1 MNKYIALTFL
11 IICSLSMP
19 ASNGYMFRIQLKDK
33 GKTIHTIDKPEN
45 FLSKRSIERRKK
57 QGIVINN
64 SDLPISTE
72 YINEIEKLGCTVVAK
87 SKWLQTISIYCTD
100 SLFVDKIKGVSFV
113 DSATFVWK
121 GDTARTT
128 PKTLTRS
135 KRSIVKP
142 INEYGYGEAQIK
154 TVNGDFLHTE
164 GYRGKGMEIAIIDA
178 GYTNLHEIL
187 LLDNVSIKGI
197 KDFVFNGNNIFKSSD
212 HGLKVLSV
220 LAVNRPG
227 IFVGVAPEA
236 KYWLLRS
243 EDNRSEFPIEEDYW
257 ATAAEYADS
266 IGVDIINASLGYH
279 TFNFPAQDYTHEQL
293 DGKTAYIT
301 KAAEIAAS
309 KGIFVEISAGNE
321 GENSWGK
328 LAFPSDAENVLTVG
342 AIARDSVIAYFSS
355 RGPTAD
361 GRIKPDVVAVGLGTA
376 VIASTGEPEL
386 ANGTSFSGPIMA
398 GLAAC
403 LWQSAPKL
411 TSLELLHIIRKSANR
426 YTNPDGVYGYGI
438 PNMKTAF
445 LLAGNTPSGVEDET
459 INKEPLFEITSDSIG
474 HFRISQNKQAV
485 GNTYTIRVLSLDGK
499 IIMNDILH
507 EQKQDFHLV
516 NSPKQVKIITV
527 TGVGVNESYKI
538 IF

>member
-1 MNKYIALTFL
+1 
-11 IICSLSMP
+11 
-19 ASNGYMFRIQLKDK
+19 MFRIQLKDK

-57 QGIVINN
+57 QGISINN
-64 SDLPISTE
+64 SDLPISSE
-72 YINEIEKLGCTVVAK
+72 YINTIEKLGCIVVAK

-100 SLFVDKIKGVSFV
+100 SLFVDKIKEVDFV
-113 DSATFVWK
+113 DYATFVWK

-142 INEYGYGEAQIK
+142 IDEYGYGETQIK
-154 TVNGDFLHTE
+154 TVNGDFLHME

-197 KDFVFNGNNIFKSSD
+197 KDFVFNGNNILQSSD

-220 LAVNRPG
+220 LAANRPN

-279 TFNFPAQDYTHEQL
+279 TFNFPAQNYTHEQL

-342 AIARDSVIAYFSS
+342 AIAKDSVIAYFSS

-376 VIASTGEPEL
+376 VIASTGEAEL

-445 LLAGNTPSGVEDET
+445 LLAGNTPSGIEDET

-474 HFRISQNKQAV
+474 HFRVSLNKKAI
-485 GNTYTIRVLSLDGK
+485 GNTYTIRVLTLDGK
-499 IIMNDILH
+499 IIMSDILRG
-507 EQKQDFHLV
+507 QKQDFQLANV
-516 NSPKQVKIITV
+516 SKQLKIITI
-527 TGVGVNESYKI
+527 TGAGVNESYKI